1 MAQDPS
7 PRPKSQRL
15 VNRIKADQPSQYFLQ
30 FKKQA
35 RNISSVNELLPGL
48 NDISDA
54 FEAMPLDMVK
64 YFTLMKEIDAKCIKA
79 IPMINRNIGDYI
91 EKLHSTEETFS
102 RDDQM
107 QRLQRLRKHIHE
119 VIPCLEEK
127 MHVSSVAVDIMEK
140 HMYRIN
146 NDYKVI
152 IGNNEV
158 PESIRLGP
166 LNHRAMVV
174 DPLAPLD
181 ASKTAQSQRSESR
194 REAIAAKR
202 ANKDGDDEDL
212 LKKRRNKEVTP
223 LETAASSSAVNSGTN
238 GAGSATGGKRR
249 RKETEK
255 AAVAPPTDKKRAAV
269 KPKKEKDDDQG
280 SSNNNSG
287 VEQTYCYCDQ
297 VSFGEMV
304 GCDGETCTREWFHL
318 PCIGFKNPPKGKWYC
333 DDCLLKLKRAK
344 KT

>member
-1 MAQDPS
+1 MAHDPS

-15 VNRIKADQPSQYFLQ
+15 VNRIKADQPSQYFQQ
-30 FKKQA
+30 FKRQA
-35 RNISSVNELLPGL
+35 RNITSVNELLPGL

-79 IPMINRNIGDYI
+79 VPLINRNIGDYI
-91 EKLHSTEETFS
+91 EKLHSKESPLT
-102 RDDQM
+102 RDEQM
-107 QRLQRLRKHIHE
+107 TRLQRLRKHIHE

-158 PESIRLGP
+158 PESVRLGP
-166 LNHRAMVV
+166 LNHRAMVL

-202 ANKDGDDEDL
+202 ANKDGDEDDQG
-212 LKKRRNKEVTP
+212 KKRKNKESTP
-223 LETAASSSAVNSGTN
+223 LDSGVGSAINGTSN
-238 GAGSATGGKRR
+238 GALGANGNKRR
-249 RKETEK
+249 RKETDK
-255 AAVAPPTDKKRAAV
+255 AAVGPGADKKRTAI
-269 KPKKEKDDDQG
+269 KPKKEKDDEPG
-280 SSNNNSG
+280 SSNNSG
-287 VEQTYCYCDQ
+287 FEQTYCYCDQ

-304 GCDGETCTREWFHL
+304 GCDGESCKREWFHL
-318 PCIGFKNPPKGKWYC
+318 PCINFKNPPKGKWYC
-333 DDCLLKLKRAK
+333 DECQEKMKRAK